1 MSESDYITG
10 MITLYPYSGGSA
22 YISIRGKSI
31 VASSDVWHDVWFASI
46 SNSLVY
52 YTNNNMYLFTN
63 LDVDNN
69 KISLSVKSAAIL
81 YKIIHF
87 V

>member
-10 MITLYPYSGGSA
+10 MINLYTYNGSA

-31 VASSDVWHDVWFASI
+31 QSSSDSDGNVWFASI

-52 YTNNNMYLFTN
+52 YTDNNMYLFTN
-63 LDVDNN
+63 LDMDNN
-69 KISLSVKSAAIL
+69 KLSLSVNYATIS

>member
-1 MSESDYITG
+1 MSESDYISG
-10 MITLYPYSGGSA
+10 MISLYAPNGSA
-22 YISIRGKSI
+22 YISIYGKSI
-31 VASSDVWHDVWFASI
+31 GTSSAVSDVWFASI

-52 YTNNNMYLFTN
+52 YIDNDRYLFTN
-63 LDVDNN
+63 LDMDNN
-69 KISLSVKSAAIL
+69 KLSLSVNYATIS